1 MKEVVAI
8 NSAGV
13 IGSSIEYDDEDIIDD
28 VEFNEDD
35 LYNAVAPGGKY
46 SSVTMRDWLGIA
58 FKPIAIQTDVVF
70 YEGSEAIIFP
80 PVADGKPDD
89 SLSQCISAALT
100 QAAALLIGEQ
110 YREKKMIFPL
120 TEVQP
125 CFFGMGPKRMHWVTL
140 HYDPKTETATLVD
153 SRPTLNSYGYLIHPM
168 KKLLTEGLGPLG
180 LSVKAFIPI
189 YQGIQ
194 HDDIYCGPWT
204 ATTIE
209 ALANG
214 MTLDEHIK
222 TISSSDRD
230 GMIAHHRKMLLSNT
244 NIGVYQRLDT
254 SSHMKEASSSNS
266 LSTAQTSLESVSND
280 DNDRE
285 NDEEELFLTPVTHEE
300 NDRLEVESPSLVENL
315 IVPIYM
321 PPVEEHQVEAVH
333 ADVLADERVRAEDI
347 GSVDNSSYEA
357 PRPAACPRDPEILL
371 NAQQDRTEIDRSESC
386 EQPAGRRDLNCQQPR
401 VERLANSNPYHV
413 VPVKLG
419 IHPHIGIVVA
429 EEMDPRLRWHHKN
442 STCLQDES
450 LADERAQAHRPNYSF
465 LITMLSHPVSKA
477 VSMLTMLASLL
488 FLGVVA
494 AGMSNIPI
502 IYGTAL
508 AAVGLFS
515 GASTLKGN
523 QWALQR
529 NLVMHEQVEPQV
541 P

>member
-1 MKEVVAI
+1 MKKVVAI

-13 IGSSIEYDDEDIIDD
+13 IGSSVEYDDEDIIDD

-100 QAAALLIGEQ
+100 QAAALLIDEQ

-125 CFFGMGPKRMHWVTL
+125 CFFGLGPKRMHWVTL

-180 LSVKAFIPI
+180 LSVKAFISL
-189 YQGIQ
+189 YQGIH

-214 MTLDEHIK
+214 MTLDEHLK

-230 GMIAHHRKMLLSNT
+230 GMIAHHRKMLISNT
-244 NIGVYQRLDT
+244 NIGV
-254 SSHMKEASSSNS
+254 
-266 LSTAQTSLESVSND
+266 
-280 DNDRE
+280 
-285 NDEEELFLTPVTHEE
+285 
-300 NDRLEVESPSLVENL
+300 
-315 IVPIYM
+315 
-321 PPVEEHQVEAVH
+321 
-333 ADVLADERVRAEDI
+333 
-347 GSVDNSSYEA
+347 
-357 PRPAACPRDPEILL
+357 
-371 NAQQDRTEIDRSESC
+371 
-386 EQPAGRRDLNCQQPR
+386 
-401 VERLANSNPYHV
+401 
-413 VPVKLG
+413 
-419 IHPHIGIVVA
+419 
-429 EEMDPRLRWHHKN
+429 
-442 STCLQDES
+442 
-450 LADERAQAHRPNYSF
+450 
-465 LITMLSHPVSKA
+465 
-477 VSMLTMLASLL
+477 
-488 FLGVVA
+488 
-494 AGMSNIPI
+494 
-502 IYGTAL
+502 
-508 AAVGLFS
+508 
-515 GASTLKGN
+515 
-523 QWALQR
+523 
-529 NLVMHEQVEPQV
+529 
-541 P
+541 